1 MKSTYGHI
9 LAMTVA
15 GLCAFVAAPSWAA
28 APPPSAGHAKL
39 MQQLAGCADVAE
51 RDARLTCYE
60 TAAAALKDAEQ
71 RGDLVIVD
79 REQADAVRRQSF
91 GFNLPSLSLFDR
103 GERHDQPMDAV
114 TGRLASATREA
125 SGRWTFRLD
134 DGAAW
139 TQVDSEGLLLQPKP
153 GMRVDIRKG
162 MVGSYF
168 LGLDGH
174 AGVRVRRLQ

>member
-9 LAMTVA
+9 FAIAAA
-15 GLCAFVAAPSWAA
+15 GFLVFVTGPSAA
-28 APPPSAGHAKL
+28 APAAGGHARL
-39 MQQLAGCADVAE
+39 MQQLAGCADVPE
-51 RDARLTCYE
+51 RDARLACYE
-60 TAAAALKDAEQ
+60 AAAAALKDAER

-91 GFNLPSLSLFDR
+91 GFNLPSLSLFDH
-103 GERHDQPMDAV
+103 GERPEPVDAV
-114 TGRLASATREA
+114 SARLVSATREGG
-125 SGRWTFRLD
+125 GRWIFRLD

-139 TQVDSEGLLLQPKP
+139 TQVDSEALMLPP
-153 GMRVDIRKG
+153 RAGMRVDIRKG

-174 AGVRVRRLQ
+174 AGVRVRRVQ

>member
-9 LAMTVA
+9 LATA
-15 GLCAFVAAPSWAA
+15 AAAAWAFAAQPAWAAP
-28 APPPSAGHAKL
+28 APAHARL
-39 MQQLAGCADVAE
+39 MGQLAGCADVPD

-60 TAAAALKDAEQ
+60 AAAAALKDAER

-103 GERHDQPMDAV
+103 GDHPAPVEAV
-114 TGRLASATREA
+114 SARLVSASREGG
-125 SGRWTFRLD
+125 GRWTFRLD

-139 TQVDSEGLLLQPKP
+139 TQVDSETLMLQPRP
-153 GMRVDIRKG
+153 GMRVDVRKG

-174 AGVRVRRLQ
+174 AGVRVRRQQ

>member
-9 LAMTVA
+9 FAIAAVVVLTIAAKPA
-15 GLCAFVAAPSWAA
+15 GSAP
-28 APPPSAGHAKL
+28 APAGHARL
-39 MQQLAGCADVAE
+39 MEQLAGCAEVSE
-51 RDARLTCYE
+51 RDARLACYE
-60 TAAAALKDAEQ
+60 AAAAALKDAER

-91 GFNLPSLSLFDR
+91 GFNLPSLGLFDR
-103 GERHDQPMDAV
+103 GERRAPMDAV
-114 TGRLASATREA
+114 SARLTSATREA
-125 SGRWTFRLD
+125 GGRWIFRLD

-139 TQVDSEGLLLQPKP
+139 TQVDSEALMLQPRP